1 MNTTASLI
9 IASVIGLVSG
19 MSHGVVSHYQ
29 DLPLLLSD
37 QVLESFNPNSYE

>member
-9 IASVIGLVSG
+9 IASVLGLVSG

-29 DLPLLLSD
+29 DLPFSLPE
-37 QVLESFNPNSYE
+37 QVVESFNPGGYD